1 MDSWTTHNIVGQ
13 YIGNHRTI
21 AIQNFELA
29 KELFNKDEWCGR
41 GLNFITRFMRSDSGT
56 SKVLAGKI
64 SFPLNFYF
72 LDLGNYHDRWTSLG

>member
-13 YIGNHRTI
+13 YIGNHPTI

-41 GLNFITRFMRSDSGT
+41 GVNLITRFMRSDSGT
-56 SKVLAGKI
+56 NKVVGNICLH
-64 SFPLNFYF
+64 FYIYF
-72 LDLGNYHDRWTSLG
+72 RY